1 MSSAAPLKL
10 VLALAIA
17 ALAISDASA
26 GPGDAACSV
35 LSQQDAVA
43 LMGAPLES
51 NFRNETA
58 PDAVNGHDHTTVCG
72 WFPKGFDLKSA
83 GAPPERGVQL
93 TLHTFRTPAEAK
105 MFHDM
110 TKKGP
115 PGSKPK
121 AVPDVGQDAL
131 MEEKNFS
138 GTRVATIHFLKGV
151 HAAQIQTWRK
161 EKAAAIDSATAAAR
175 QVVGKL

>member
-1 MSSAAPLKL
+1 MSAAPTLKL
-10 VLALAIA
+10 VIASTLA
-17 ALAISDASA
+17 ALVVGEAAA
-26 GPGDAACSV
+26 APEVACNALTAKDAA
-35 LSQQDAVA
+35 A

-58 PDAVNGHDHTTVCG
+58 PDSLNGHDHTTVCG
-72 WFPKGFDLKSA
+72 WFPKGYDLKRDD
-83 GAPPERGVQL
+83 APPERGVQL

-110 TKKGP
+110 TKQGP
-115 PGSKPK
+115 PGGKPK
-121 AVPDVGQDAL
+121 AVSGVGQDA
-131 MEEKNFS
+131 MIEEKKFS

>member
-1 MSSAAPLKL
+1 MSAAATLKL
-10 VLALAIA
+10 LLASAIA
-17 ALAISDASA
+17 GLASTAAAAPASA
-26 GPGDAACSV
+26 CGALTEQDAA
-35 LSQQDAVA
+35 A

-51 NFRNETA
+51 NFRNETPA
-58 PDAVNGHDHTTVCG
+58 DSLNGHDHTTVCG
-72 WFPKGFDLKSA
+72 WFPKGYDLKKA
-83 GAPPERGVQL
+83 EAPPERGVQL

-115 PGSKPK
+115 LGGKPK
-121 AVPDVGQDAL
+121 TVPDVGHDAV

-138 GTRVATIHFLKGV
+138 GTRVATVHFLKGV

-161 EKAAAIDSATAAAR
+161 EKAAAIDSATTAAR

>member
-1 MSSAAPLKL
+1 MSAAATLRLALASAIMGSIVIDASAAPAAACG
-10 VLALAIA
+10 ALT
-17 ALAISDASA
+17 SQ
-26 GPGDAACSV
+26 DAA
-35 LSQQDAVA
+35 A
-43 LMGAPLES
+43 LMGAPLEA
-51 NFRNETA
+51 NFTNDTA
-58 PDAVNGHDHTTVCG
+58 PDSLNGHDHTTVCG
-72 WFPKGFDLKSA
+72 WFPKGYDLKKA
-83 GAPPERGVQL
+83 EAPPERGVQL

-115 PGSKPK
+115 PGSSPR
-121 AVPDVGQDAL
+121 AVPDLGQDAL

>member
-1 MSSAAPLKL
+1 MTSAATLRLVLASAIMGSAITDVSAAP
-10 VLALAIA
+10 A
-17 ALAISDASA
+17 
-26 GPGDAACSV
+26 AACGALTS
-35 LSQQDAVA
+35 QDATA

-51 NFRNETA
+51 NFRNETP
-58 PDAVNGHDHTTVCG
+58 PDSLNGHDHTTVCG
-72 WFPKGFDLKSA
+72 WFPKGYDLKKA
-83 GAPPERGVQL
+83 DAPPERGVQL

-121 AVPDVGQDAL
+121 ALPDVGQDAL